1 MVSGVLVTRFNIDCD
16 WITPEA
22 SEYLYDRRG
31 LHMRDVHIKPLV
43 VRRPVSTLGS
53 IRIHAQRASAP
64 SQPLVVCKQYQELSE
79 GLHDTEAQ
87 KACLLSAHDKL
98 SLPMVLVCQP

>member
-1 MVSGVLVTRFNIDCD
+1 MSFARMISGVLVTRFNID

-43 VRRPVSTLGS
+43 VRRPVSTLGY
-53 IRIHAQRASAP
+53 ILGVVAKKKDVVPHA
-64 SQPLVVCKQYQELSE
+64 C
-79 GLHDTEAQ
+79 
-87 KACLLSAHDKL
+87 
-98 SLPMVLVCQP
+98 